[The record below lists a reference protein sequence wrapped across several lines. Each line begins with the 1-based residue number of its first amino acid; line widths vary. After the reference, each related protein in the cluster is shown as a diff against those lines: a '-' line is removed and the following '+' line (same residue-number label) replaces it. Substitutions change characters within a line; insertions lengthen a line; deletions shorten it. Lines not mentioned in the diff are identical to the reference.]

1 MKDWLE
7 RFWTAAKISGLSTAI
22 AESAQLRH
30 TNAGFSHQKSSYSSK
45 VTFYRC
51 NNSQGLSI
59 EELFTNLRMFHR
71 LQKMYVLS

>member
-30 TNAGFSHQKSSYSSK
+30 TNAGFSHQKSLFD
-45 VTFYRC
+45 VTKC
-51 NNSQGLSI
+51 Q
-59 EELFTNLRMFHR
+59 
-71 LQKMYVLS
+71 LQEIN